1 MPTAPSDGF
10 DSSITTVILNIFC
23 RKSTNQFKDKF
34 RLNIKGLHISCASV
48 LPNGV
53 AKILFVLCEIE
64 CFVMVTF
71 IWNTEC
77 EKGNTTL
84 MIKNG
89 DE

>member
-1 MPTAPSDGF
+1 M
-10 DSSITTVILNIFC
+10 
-23 RKSTNQFKDKF
+23 
-34 RLNIKGLHISCASV
+34 ASV

-84 MIKNG
+84 MIKNR